1 MIEGVYGIKSKLPAV
16 GGNECVAEV
25 SAVGSSVSTVK
36 VGDWVIPSIAGFG
49 TWRQAAVVSEDNVI
63 KVPSDMYSPVLV
75 PEHDPQGHP
84 DQKEA
89 DTLRAAF
96 LNTEYRKHNICYAAT
111 VSVNPCTAYR
121 LLRDFADLKR
131 GDVIMQNGA
140 NSMVGQAVVQM
151 ARLMGV
157 RTINVVR
164 GDRPDCD
171 TALRL
176 LTNLGGDICITDT
189 YVNSPGFREVL
200 KDLPPV
206 KLVFNCVGGDE
217 ATEMVRSLPS
227 GATVVTY
234 GGMSKKPFVVPY
246 DLLTQRQLTMKGFW
260 MAKWHEEHTKAERSA
275 MIEDI
280 ANMIREK
287 QLTFFYEMHDFDD
300 FSYALKQ
307 ATEPFRF
314 RKLVLYMDHPDRFE
328 EHDALLPRDYAQF
341 QYPVA

>member
-25 SAVGSSVSTVK
+25 STVGSSVTSLK
-36 VGDWVIPSIAGFG
+36 VGDWVVPSIAAMG
-49 TWRQAAVVSEDNVI
+49 TWRQTAVVSEDSVL
-63 KVPSDMYSPVLV
+63 KVPSDMYSPVIV
-75 PEHDPQGHP
+75 PESGSSP
-84 DQKEA
+84 DEIEA
-89 DTLRAAF
+89 RRMQAVV
-96 LNTEYRKHNICYAAT
+96 LNTEHRKNNICYAAT
-111 VSVNPCTAYR
+111 ISVNPCTAYR

-157 RTINVVR
+157 KTINIVR
-164 GDRPDCD
+164 SDRPDCD

-176 LTNLGGDICITDT
+176 LTNLGGDVCVTDA
-189 YVNSPGFREVL
+189 YVNSNGFREIL

-206 KLVFNCVGGDE
+206 KLAFNCIGGEE

-234 GGMSKKPFVVPY
+234 GGMSKKPFVVPF
-246 DLLTQRQLTMKGFW
+246 DLLTQRQLTLRGFW
-260 MAKWHEEHTKAERSA
+260 MAKWHEEHSKAERSA

-280 ANMIREK
+280 SKMIRAK

-300 FSYALKQ
+300 FQYALKQ

-314 RKLVLYMDHPDRFE
+314 RKLVLYMDHPDRLK
-328 EHDALLPRDYAQF
+328 EHDALDERHYLKF
-341 QYPVA
+341 QHPVV